1 MILRVPS
8 YYKTFQCIAD
18 KCEHSCCIGWEIDID
33 EDSYDYYMGIE
44 GAFGERLKEQTV
56 TEDGEHSFVLRK
68 NGWCPFLDQN
78 KLCDIYSELGEEA
91 LCEVCTEYPRFVV
104 EYGDVRE
111 KSLSVSCEE
120 VGRIIFSDEGK
131 MSYEDIEL
139 PDLGIE
145 DEFYEDEEEE
155 PFEEDM
161 EEFCSHLEEYRT
173 QAVAI
178 LQNREKSIDD
188 RIREYL
194 KFCEKLQNVV
204 ENPEEELWEPMEYFH
219 VRMETF
225 DELENVN
232 EEWMEVKQRVRD
244 FFETHSYTEALEE
257 YKKSGDYNEIWYEHI
272 LVYFTYRYFMRAWYD
287 GNVLAKAQF
296 AIVGFLVIRDMDIV
310 RYFANGKSFKLDDRI
325 ANARIF
331 SREVE
336 HSEETLEILED
347 DISFDE
353 AFHVKHL
360 LRQI

>member
-56 TEDGEHSFVLRK
+56 TEDEEHSFVLRK

-145 DEFYEDEEEE
+145 DEFLYYFILLLLQMEDTLL
-155 PFEEDM
+155 DLL
-161 EEFCSHLEEYRT
+161 CSSLIPELCSDITAGTSCNRHFILIAVSAIRT
-173 QAVAI
+173 
-178 LQNREKSIDD
+178 LPD
-188 RIREYL
+188 
-194 KFCEKLQNVV
+194 
-204 ENPEEELWEPMEYFH
+204 
-219 VRMETF
+219 
-225 DELENVN
+225 
-232 EEWMEVKQRVRD
+232 
-244 FFETHSYTEALEE
+244 
-257 YKKSGDYNEIWYEHI
+257 
-272 LVYFTYRYFMRAWYD
+272 
-287 GNVLAKAQF
+287 
-296 AIVGFLVIRDMDIV
+296 
-310 RYFANGKSFKLDDRI
+310 
-325 ANARIF
+325 
-331 SREVE
+331 
-336 HSEETLEILED
+336 
-347 DISFDE
+347 
-353 AFHVKHL
+353 
-360 LRQI
+360 

>member
-56 TEDGEHSFVLRK
+56 TEDEEHSFVLRK

-139 PDLGIE
+139 PDR
-145 DEFYEDEEEE
+145 
-155 PFEEDM
+155 
-161 EEFCSHLEEYRT
+161 RT
-173 QAVAI
+173 
-178 LQNREKSIDD
+178 
-188 RIREYL
+188 
-194 KFCEKLQNVV
+194 
-204 ENPEEELWEPMEYFH
+204 W
-219 VRMETF
+219 
-225 DELENVN
+225 
-232 EEWMEVKQRVRD
+232 
-244 FFETHSYTEALEE
+244 
-257 YKKSGDYNEIWYEHI
+257 
-272 LVYFTYRYFMRAWYD
+272 
-287 GNVLAKAQF
+287 
-296 AIVGFLVIRDMDIV
+296 
-310 RYFANGKSFKLDDRI
+310 
-325 ANARIF
+325 
-331 SREVE
+331 
-336 HSEETLEILED
+336 
-347 DISFDE
+347 
-353 AFHVKHL
+353 
-360 LRQI
+360 